1 MKEFSVELSAPLAN
15 IINCCL
21 TQGIFPTIWKE
32 ELVVPVPKKEILK
45 EIKDT
50 RKIAC
55 LSDYCKVFEGFLKTW
70 VLEDISR
77 HENFSQYG
85 GKSGVGAEHML
96 VCMVDRILKLLDTTK
111 GHAAVISSQYDW
123 MNAFDRQDPTRTIQK
138 FIAMNLRPSLIP
150 ILIDFLSQRSM
161 YIKINQEQV
170 GPFKLVGGSPAGS
183 FLGQLCYTT
192 GCHDNTDLLNVSEDD
207 KYQYID
213 DLNLLE
219 LIFMADLL
227 IQYDFSSHVAS
238 DVGID
243 QRFLPP
249 STTQTQSYNNG
260 IAQWTRENLNKL
272 NAAKSS
278 YIVHTRMKEKVATRF
293 TLDNSFIERKSS
305 AKILGVWVGENP
317 SCWKK
322 NTKEILKRS
331 YAGMSMITKL
341 KYAGL
346 SQKKLINIYCLFV
359 RSAAEYCS
367 VVWHENLTQE
377 QSNAIERIQVVALKI
392 ILGKDCPRKDDG
404 HCDYPQ
410 LLRICKLD
418 SLFDRRKKRMLIFGR
433 KCIKHPNLSRL
444 FPINTAN
451 IQDPHNIRNPE
462 LFQVNYART
471 SSYKYSAIPTIQRR
485 LNEYYSN
492 PSP

>member
-1 MKEFSVELSAPLAN
+1 
-15 IINCCL
+15 
-21 TQGIFPTIWKE
+21 
-32 ELVVPVPKKEILK
+32 
-45 EIKDT
+45 
-50 RKIAC
+50 
-55 LSDYCKVFEGFLKTW
+55 
-70 VLEDISR
+70 
-77 HENFSQYG
+77 
-85 GKSGVGAEHML
+85 
-96 VCMVDRILKLLDTTK
+96 
-111 GHAAVISSQYDW
+111 
-123 MNAFDRQDPTRTIQK
+123 
-138 FIAMNLRPSLIP
+138 
-150 ILIDFLSQRSM
+150 
-161 YIKINQEQV
+161 
-170 GPFKLVGGSPAGS
+170 
-183 FLGQLCYTT
+183 
-192 GCHDNTDLLNVSEDD
+192 
-207 KYQYID
+207 
-213 DLNLLE
+213 
-219 LIFMADLL
+219 
-227 IQYDFSSHVAS
+227 
-238 DVGID
+238 
-243 QRFLPP
+243 
-249 STTQTQSYNNG
+249 
-260 IAQWTRENLNKL
+260 
-272 NAAKSS
+272 
-278 YIVHTRMKEKVATRF
+278 
-293 TLDNSFIERKSS
+293 
-305 AKILGVWVGENP
+305 
-317 SCWKK
+317 
-322 NTKEILKRS
+322 
-331 YAGMSMITKL
+331 MSMITKL

-433 KCIKHPNLSRL
+433 KCIKHHNLSRL